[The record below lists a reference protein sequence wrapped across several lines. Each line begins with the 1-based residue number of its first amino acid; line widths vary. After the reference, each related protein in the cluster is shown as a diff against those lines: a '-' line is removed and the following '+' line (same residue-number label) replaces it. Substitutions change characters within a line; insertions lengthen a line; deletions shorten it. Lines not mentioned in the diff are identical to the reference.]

1 MPIDGTIVASRAQKL
16 AVVRGVPVHP
26 VADIAAMATSTTA
39 RRRRITVLSLTGR
52 RTGSDG
58 DPHILVMAFVSV
70 RSATLLGIHGAPV
83 DVEVHVG
90 GGLPG
95 FSIVGQ
101 PDEACR
107 ESRDRVRAALL
118 SSGLPWPNRRVTINL
133 AAPMPH
139 RKGGSGLDVAI
150 AVGLLVVQD
159 VVPAASIASC
169 AFIAELGL
177 DGALRGVAG
186 AVPLAAAVGAPR
198 VVVSRADE
206 RQARV
211 AARCDVV
218 AAADV
223 AELVRCL
230 LGDEPWPSPVA
241 VMHDSDVDSA
251 EPDLADVRGQP
262 AARIALEV
270 SAAGGHHLLLVGPPG
285 AGKSML
291 AHRLASVLPRLSGD
305 DAVETTVVHSAAR
318 EPLPSGGLVVRPPL
332 RSPHHSASLTAMVGG
347 GTAAMRPGEVS
358 LATNGVLFLDE
369 LGEFAP
375 SVLDA
380 LRQPLEDGVVRL
392 ARARTS
398 VIMPARFLLVAA
410 TNPCPCGEGSPGTCR
425 CDDRARQRYL
435 RRFSGPLLDRF
446 DLRVA
451 VSRPCAS
458 DLLSREGGESSSTV
472 AARVAQARAG
482 AISRAGVLNGSLAPA
497 ALDEVAPLDAGA
509 TATLRRELEAGS
521 LSARGYHRVR
531 RVARTLADLDG
542 APDVIGEGHVAAALA
557 LRAHVH
563 RG

>member
-1 MPIDGTIVASRAQKL
+1 MVA
-16 AVVRGVPVHP
+16 V
-26 VADIAAMATSTTA
+26 
-39 RRRRITVLSLTGR
+39 
-52 RTGSDG
+52 
-58 DPHILVMAFVSV
+58 AFVSV
-70 RSATLLGIHGAPV
+70 RSATLLGIHGEPV

-159 VVPAASIASC
+159 VLPPGVAESH

-198 VVVSRADE
+198 VVVSRTDE
-206 RQARV
+206 RQARI
-211 AARCDVV
+211 AARCDVR
-218 AAADV
+218 AAADLG
-223 AELVRCL
+223 EMVRCL
-230 LGDEPWPSPVA
+230 RGDEPWPAPA
-241 VMHDSDVDSA
+241 IAADDAADLHDQ
-251 EPDLADVRGQP
+251 PDLSDVRGQP
-262 AARIALEV
+262 AARTALEV
-270 SAAGGHHLLLVGPPG
+270 AAAGGHHLLLVGPPG

-291 AHRLASVLPRLSGD
+291 ARRLATVLPRLTGD
-305 DAVETTVVHSAAR
+305 EAVVTTVVHSAAR
-318 EPLPSGGLVVRPPL
+318 EPLPPGGLVMRPPL
-332 RSPHHSASLTAMVGG
+332 RSPHHSASLAAMVGG

-398 VIMPARFLLVAA
+398 VVMPARFLLVAA
-410 TNPCPCGEGSPGTCR
+410 TNPCPCGEGSPGSCR

-451 VSRPCAS
+451 VSRPGAVE
-458 DLLSREGGESSSTV
+458 LLSREDGEPSSAVASRV
-472 AARVAQARAG
+472 AAARATAVG
-482 AISRAGVLNGSLAPA
+482 RAGVLNGALAPA
-497 ALDEVAPLDAGA
+497 VLDAVAPLDAAA
-509 TATLRRELEAGS
+509 TGVLRRELEAGA

-531 RVARTLADLDG
+531 RVARTIADLDG
-542 APDVIGEGHVAAALA
+542 VPETVGERHVVAALA
-557 LRAHVH
+557 LRAPVH